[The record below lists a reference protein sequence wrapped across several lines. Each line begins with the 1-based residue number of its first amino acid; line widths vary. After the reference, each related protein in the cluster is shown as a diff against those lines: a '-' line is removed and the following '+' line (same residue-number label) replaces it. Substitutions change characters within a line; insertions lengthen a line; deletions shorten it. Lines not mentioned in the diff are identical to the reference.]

1 MKKSATALKTI
12 GEVAEYLDLPQH
24 VLRFW
29 ETKFTQIKPLKRRGG
44 RRYYRPEDVQTI
56 ENIKTLLHERGFT
69 IKGAKAALASNDD
82 ISIATDTPKAVPQ
95 LVVNAEAPAKKVAA
109 SAALDFSDDNR
120 EELKAVRAELS
131 ELKNILN
138 DAAKAS

>member
-44 RRYYRPEDVQTI
+44 RRYYRPEDVTTI

-82 ISIATDTPKAVPQ
+82 ILSATATPKAAPQ
-95 LVVNAEAPAKKVAA
+95 LVVNAETQATPSKP
-109 SAALDFSDDNR
+109 SAMLDFSDDNR
-120 EELKAVRAELS
+120 EELKAVRKELAD
-131 ELKNILN
+131 LKHIL
-138 DAAKAS
+138 DTSAKAS

>member
-12 GEVAEYLDLPQH
+12 GEVADYLDLPQH

-82 ISIATDTPKAVPQ
+82 IATATDTPKAAPQ
-95 LVVNAEAPAKKVAA
+95 LVVDAAPATAPTKPAA
-109 SAALDFSDDNR
+109 ILDFSDDNR
-120 EELKAVRAELS
+120 QELVAVREELAEL
-131 ELKNILN
+131 KQILN
-138 DAAKAS
+138 DSAKAS